1 MFLATNGPG
10 GYPHIV
16 SMGWVYLEGRI
27 FFQTY
32 GRSQKVVNLRRDPK
46 AAVILEAVFP
56 GGFEHRKLR
65 GLMIRGVCELDQ
77 NPDEVM
83 KVLRAMWEN
92 GAARNRRVAAQPQTE
107 LLDFVAQR
115 APKRVVISFIP
126 RSGRFGTT
134 ANWQPERID
143 PDAFGS
149 PRGLVYSARKHQ
161 LACDILLVLGAL
173 MTAHSRS
180 RLGFSGLDRSEPRT

>member
-1 MFLATNGPG
+1 MKQRDAIKMSREEAEAFLHEGMRENWTMFLATNGPG

-16 SMGWVYLEGRI
+16 SMGWVYIDGRI

-65 GLMIRGVCELDQ
+65 GLMIRGVCELDES
-77 NPDEVM
+77 PDKVVE
-83 KVLRAMWEN
+83 VLRAMWEN
-92 GAARNRRVAAQPQTE
+92 GAARNRSVGAQPQTD

-115 APKRVVISFIP
+115 AKKRVVIAFSP
-126 RSGRFGTT
+126 QKWASWDHGKLASGT
-134 ANWQPERID
+134 
-143 PDAFGS
+143 
-149 PRGLVYSARKHQ
+149 Y
-161 LACDILLVLGAL
+161 
-173 MTAHSRS
+173 
-180 RLGFSGLDRSEPRT
+180 